1 MRGKEFSIVIPVY
14 NRAKVLGGT
23 LESVLRQSYRP
34 LHVILVDNAS
44 TDTSPLIMADWK
56 HKHENPEMRITLVDE
71 QTPGAAAARN
81 RGLREVGS
89 EFMLFFDSDDLLHP
103 EAVDLY
109 MRAFESGQAPDIV
122 MSRSRSVNRSTG
134 QGGILPL
141 RGGDRLL
148 AQIHHST
155 LRTQGYA
162 IRTSLVRRVGGWNE
176 STRIWDDW
184 ELGIRL
190 LLATDKIKQIPD
202 VVCTIVTSAESITGA
217 RYSDSAGLYEAPL
230 QAAERVLEACGRP
243 DAERLTALMDYRRIM
258 LAAHYAREGA
268 TDKASALKARVMK
281 KADASYPLR
290 RRLLLRMAYQYIR
303 HGLRGF
309 DRLITRFY

>member
-1 MRGKEFSIVIPVY
+1 MSRKEFSIVIPVY

-34 LHVILVDNAS
+34 LHVILADNAS
-44 TDTSPLIMADWK
+44 TDNSPLIMADWK
-56 HKHENPEMRITLVDE
+56 RKHEDPGLCITVVE
-71 QTPGAAAARN
+71 ERTPGAAAARN

-89 EFMLFFDSDDLLHP
+89 EFMLFFDSDDLMHP
-103 EAVDLY
+103 EAVNAY
-109 MRAFESGQAPDIV
+109 MQAFESGQAPDIV
-122 MSRSRSVNRSTG
+122 MSRSRSVDSITG

-162 IRTSLVRRVGGWNE
+162 IRTSLVRRVGGWDE

-190 LLATDKIKQIPD
+190 LLATDKIAQIPD
-202 VVCTIVTSAESITGA
+202 VACTIVTSAESITGA

-230 QAAERVLEACGRP
+230 QAAERVLAGCVRP
-243 DAERLTALMDYRRIM
+243 DAERLAAMMDYRRIM

-268 TDKASALKARVMK
+268 TDKAAALKTRVLK
-281 KADASYPLR
+281 KADSSYPLR
-290 RRLLLRMAYQYIR
+290 RRLLLRLAYLYIR

-309 DRLITRFY
+309 DRLITRFF